1 MIPNTKIS
9 QTILEFGKD
18 IILGLPENAS
28 KEEFEATMRVIVS
41 AWNAVVIDS
50 WNKSTEFEE
59 SLMKTLEGSPKEMIV
74 IMKRLIKRKKKKF
87 KSDLRGVGKYW
98 VKEKNGEFVFGC
110 EARVDVDKLKMSGLA
125 H

>member
-28 KEEFEATMRVIVS
+28 KDDFEAAMRVVVS

-50 WNKSTEFEE
+50 WNKSSEFEE
-59 SLMKTLEGSPKEMIV
+59 SLMKTLEGAPKEMIV

-87 KSDLRGVGKYW
+87 IADPRGVGKYW

-110 EARVDVDKLKMSGLA
+110 EARVDIDKL
-125 H
+125 